1 MSLPKTVQPG
11 KPKLPEP
18 PSGWA
23 QSPLGHHLT
32 EIRRPAKLA
41 DDDTYSLV
49 TVKRARGGV
58 VKRADMTGKEISVKS
73 QFYLEPNDFL
83 ISKRQIVH
91 GACGVVPEE
100 LAGSIVSN
108 EYSVFN
114 CRDTFDLDFLKYLS
128 HSVYFQQ
135 TCFHSSIG
143 VHVEKLIFKVDQWLK
158 WNFNVPPLAEQKKI
172 AKILSTWDQ
181 SIETTSRLVATAA
194 AQKKALMRELLS
206 KKRRLPGFDANW
218 RELHLGEL
226 GEFVKGKGVSR
237 GEVVETGLPA
247 IRYGEIYTTHHFI
260 IEEFSSFI
268 DDASAEAAVKL
279 ETGDI
284 LFTCSGE
291 TAEEIGK
298 SVAFVGD
305 HAAYAG
311 GDIIILRDHG
321 QSAEFLGYAL
331 NSSPVVRQKARFGQG
346 NSVVH
351 ISAENLSKIV
361 IQLPP
366 IEEQR
371 AISQVVSAAHFEL
384 RKWQR
389 LLDQQKSEKAALMQ
403 QLLTGKRRV
412 KLDGGV

>member
-23 QSPLGHHLT
+23 QSPLGNHLT

-58 VKRADMTGKEISVKS
+58 VKRGDMTGKEISVKS

-83 ISKRQIVH
+83 VSKRQIVH
-91 GACGVVPEE
+91 GACGVVPKE

-114 CRDTFDLDFLKYLS
+114 CRDTFDLNFLKYLS

-181 SIETTSRLVATAA
+181 AIDTNEQLIKKAY
-194 AQKKALMRELLS
+194 AQKKALLQGLFPSEAEMKTAKDSGAGLSYLRDVCEFLSGPAFESDNFAESGLKLLRGSNIKRGELDWSDKLTVFWPSLQGLEKYLLRQRDVVIAMDGYVGRSHAQIDDETANKALLVQRVARLRPTGIDPDYLYALVSSERFFRHCERRKTATAIAHITMEDIRQFPFIKVDQEKERLLGRAFATINSELLS
-206 KKRRLPGFDANW
+206 LNKTK
-218 RELHLGEL
+218 
-226 GEFVKGKGVSR
+226 
-237 GEVVETGLPA
+237 
-247 IRYGEIYTTHHFI
+247 
-260 IEEFSSFI
+260 
-268 DDASAEAAVKL
+268 ASLLK
-279 ETGDI
+279 
-284 LFTCSGE
+284 
-291 TAEEIGK
+291 
-298 SVAFVGD
+298 
-305 HAAYAG
+305 
-311 GDIIILRDHG
+311 
-321 QSAEFLGYAL
+321 
-331 NSSPVVRQKARFGQG
+331 QKT
-346 NSVVH
+346 
-351 ISAENLSKIV
+351 
-361 IQLPP
+361 
-366 IEEQR
+366 
-371 AISQVVSAAHFEL
+371 
-384 RKWQR
+384 
-389 LLDQQKSEKAALMQ
+389 ALMQ

-412 KLDGGV
+412 KLDGGA